1 MFFGH
6 NDKWK
11 QEQQQKA
18 EQRRRDAIRTEM
30 EDVFGDIM
38 DEMGM

>member
-1 MFFGH
+1 MFS
-6 NDKWK
+6 NNRQKRE
-11 QEQQQKA
+11 QEK
-18 EQRRRDAIRTEM
+18 EQRRREFVQTEI